1 VQLNVAQEMEIQYE
15 SSVFHDSYSKR
26 RTQRTYKIGRRG
38 ARYAPVHPPQP
49 GRIPHSEQPGA
60 ALRRRYGACFE
71 NAVLHIAQ
79 LKKVRLEKTTIAV
92 KVDLQTFEDGHF
104 NVGVAMDLDI
114 QGVDDQIA
122 RQLIEAAHRV
132 CPYSNATR
140 GNIDLTISLRGE
152 RIV

>member
-1 VQLNVAQEMEIQYE
+1 MSHKKWRFNMKVLYSTTVTASGGRNGHIKSDDGVLDMPLSTPRSLGGSRTASNPEQL
-15 SSVFHDSYSKR
+15 F
-26 RTQRTYKIGRRG
+26 
-38 ARYAPVHPPQP
+38 
-49 GRIPHSEQPGA
+49 A
-60 ALRRRYGACFE
+60 AGYGACFE

>member
-1 VQLNVAQEMEIQYE
+1 NGHVKSDDGVLDMPLSTPRSLGGSRTASNPEQL
-15 SSVFHDSYSKR
+15 F
-26 RTQRTYKIGRRG
+26 
-38 ARYAPVHPPQP
+38 
-49 GRIPHSEQPGA
+49 A
-60 ALRRRYGACFE
+60 AGYGACFE

-140 GNIDLTISLRGE
+140 
-152 RIV
+152 